1 MYVCVF
7 CIEKNERQTAE
18 TNSIKTKTKRSVVV
32 VPDWCQSHRTVVQ
45 ATNVHRSQL
54 VGTNMYIHAIKFV
67 VVAAAQTKFIVIN
80 LCNHI
85 YCVCCA
91 VCVCVAGACGY
102 WWLRRAYTLHTC
114 SKFKEAPDAQ
124 WFLALMRPHPYHVFD
139 DT

>member
-91 VCVCVAGACGY
+91 VCVCVSLVHAVTGGFGVHTHYTHAVNS
-102 WWLRRAYTLHTC
+102 RRR
-114 SKFKEAPDAQ
+114 
-124 WFLALMRPHPYHVFD
+124 LMRNGF
-139 DT
+139 